1 LNLLGNA
8 LGVGW
13 GKDTELGKV
22 PEGSR
27 QVVKKLG
34 DSLGD
39 ANGGEDAGSE
49 KGVATKAIVER
60 VLGSRDVGVNPGNVG
75 ELFEGKGRDGPF
87 IAFANPFEREV
98 VTVGIEWVR

>member
-22 PEGSR
+22 PESSR
-27 QVVKKLG
+27 QVVEKLG

-60 VLGSRDVGVNPGNVG
+60 VLGSRDIGVNPGDV
-75 ELFEGKGRDGPF
+75 
-87 IAFANPFEREV
+87 
-98 VTVGIEWVR
+98 